1 MFRQVAAAA
10 VTAGMVL
17 TAAPGVLPMKAAA
30 QQVAANTTGAP
41 PPGRSAC
48 DAKHETDP
56 KGAIA
61 CRLEELKARGAA
73 AEQQIKEAQ
82 AERVKAQAE
91 RADAQAERAEAQAR
105 TACANEIG
113 ELRRN
118 ETYGAQATQIARDLV
133 KASGRPAVENDPCVL
148 RDGMR
153 AGLTRLKLLPQRV
166 SLQ

>member
-17 TAAPGVLPMKAAA
+17 TTAPGVLPMKAAA

-82 AERVKAQAE
+82 AER
-91 RADAQAERAEAQAR
+91 AEAQAR

-118 ETYGAQATQIARDLV
+118 ETYGTQATQIARELV
-133 KASGRPAVENDPCVL
+133 KASGRPAAENHPCVL

-153 AGLTRLKLLPQRV
+153 DGLTRLKLLPQRV